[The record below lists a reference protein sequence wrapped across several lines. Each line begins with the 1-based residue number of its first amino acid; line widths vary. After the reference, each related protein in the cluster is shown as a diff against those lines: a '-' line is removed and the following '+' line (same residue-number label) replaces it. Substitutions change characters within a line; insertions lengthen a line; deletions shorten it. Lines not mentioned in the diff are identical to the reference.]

1 MFHTVRL
8 HKIFSLYKNNCSGDR
23 VVENFGCA
31 IIVRKFFVSK
41 TSLIFYLVLY
51 IYLYI
56 YNTAVLTKIC
66 RFGINVV
73 KFMLTLTKLD
83 LPTLR

>member
-8 HKIFSLYKNNCSGDR
+8 HKKFSLYKNNCSGDR
-23 VVENFGCA
+23 VVENFRCA

-51 IYLYI
+51 IYIYI
-56 YNTAVLTKIC
+56 IQQFSLKYVVLES
-66 RFGINVV
+66 
-73 KFMLTLTKLD
+73 TLLSVC
-83 LPTLR
+83 